1 MSQAQSH
8 LLSITDLTVQL
19 HGKHG
24 ISTPLHNFS
33 LQLQRGQTAAIIGAS
48 GSGKTLSMLALLGLL
63 PPNAHTQGSIV
74 FDGHELLQA
83 DEATLCSVR
92 GKHIGM
98 VFQEPMTALNP
109 LQRVGD
115 AIAEPLRLHH
125 NLSKA
130 QAIEQAIY
138 WLERVGI
145 AHAHSRWRD
154 YPHQFSGGQRQRIAI
169 ASAIACRPSLLIADE
184 PTTALDSTVQA
195 QVLQLIQQ
203 LIAEENMA
211 LVLISHDLALVARQ
225 VQYMYVLHNGKLVEH
240 GNSSTI
246 FTQPKHPYTRNLL
259 DAQLNHNAQHA
270 AHTSAD
276 QALLQVHDVHFYY
289 RNTHALKGIG
299 FNLAA
304 GGSLGIV
311 GGSGSG
317 KSTLARLMMAFAKP
331 HSGSIYFAGKN
342 IHQLS
347 TTQRQQL
354 RPNIQMVFQDPYAAL
369 NPRLRILNSVIEPL
383 YNTDLSLE
391 EKQQRAIEVM
401 QAVGLSAD
409 DLHAYPHQ
417 FSGGQRQR
425 IAIARALISRPQ
437 LIVADEPTSALDT
450 AIQAQVLELL
460 HSLQQQGIAIILIS
474 HNLAVVQYLCAH
486 IAVMHSGEIV
496 EYGSTQTVLQ
506 QPQHACTQDLI
517 DAADLQKTSNKITA

>member
-1 MSQAQSH
+1 MQANASN
-8 LLSITDLTVQL
+8 LLTIADLTINLQ
-19 HGKHG
+19 GKYSH
-24 ISTPLHNFS
+24 STPLHNFS
-33 LQLQRGQTAAIIGAS
+33 LQLQRGQTVGIIGAS

-63 PPNAHTQGSIV
+63 PPNTHTQGSIL
-74 FDGHELLQA
+74 FDGQELLHA
-83 DEATLCSVR
+83 DETTLCAVR

-125 NLSKA
+125 HLSKSEA
-130 QAIEQAIY
+130 TEQAIY

-145 AHAHSRWRD
+145 AHASTRWRD

-211 LVLISHDLALVARQ
+211 LALISHDLALVARH
-225 VQYMYVLHNGKLVEH
+225 VQYMYVLQNGKLVEH

-246 FTQPKHPYTRNLL
+246 FKQPKHPYTRSLL
-259 DAQLNHNAQHA
+259 DACLDCHTST
-270 AHTSAD
+270 HTSAHTNK
-276 QALLQVHDVHFYY
+276 AAETTPMLQLRDVHFYY
-289 RNTHALKGIG
+289 RHTHALKGVG
-299 FNLAA
+299 FDVAT
-304 GGSLGIV
+304 GSSLGIV
-311 GGSGSG
+311 GASGSG
-317 KSTLARLMMAFAKP
+317 KSTLARLIMAFAKP
-331 HSGSIYFAGKN
+331 HSGSIQFAGQD

-347 TTQRQQL
+347 AAQRQQV
-354 RPNIQMVFQDPYAAL
+354 RPNIQMVFQDPYASL

-383 YNTDLSLE
+383 YHTDLSLE
-391 EKQQRAIEVM
+391 AKQQRAVEVM

-437 LIVADEPTSALDT
+437 LIVADEPASALD
-450 AIQAQVLELL
+450 AAVQAQVLALL
-460 HSLQQQGIAIILIS
+460 RSLQQQGIAIILIS
-474 HNLAVVQYLCAH
+474 HNLAVVQYLCEH

-496 EYGSTQTVLQ
+496 EYGNTQTVLQ
-506 QPQHACTQDLI
+506 QPQHACTQGLI
-517 DAADLQKTSNKITA
+517 DTAIS